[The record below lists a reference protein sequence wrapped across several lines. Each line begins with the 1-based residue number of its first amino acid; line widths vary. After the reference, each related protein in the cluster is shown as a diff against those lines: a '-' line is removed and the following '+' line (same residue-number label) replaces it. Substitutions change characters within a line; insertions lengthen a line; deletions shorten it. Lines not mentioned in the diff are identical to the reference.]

1 MGGRALAT
9 AAAAG
14 IAIFVAG
21 CGEDSFENNA
31 RPPVRLDLTG
41 VILQDKVTISPTRNL
56 GAGPFAITIA
66 NQTEQRH
73 TVKIEGGSTTQ
84 PAQPVDP
91 GDTLT
96 IKRTLDP
103 GTYQV
108 SAGSEQAVPKEIE
121 PATLKIGAERPD
133 SNSDLMLP

>member
-14 IAIFVAG
+14 VAIFVAG

-31 RPPVRLDLTG
+31 RAPVQLSLTG
-41 VILQDKVTISPTRNL
+41 VILKDKVTIAPTRDL
-56 GAGPFAITIA
+56 GAGPFAITIS
-66 NQTEQRH
+66 NQTAERH
-73 TVKIEGGSTTQ
+73 TVKIEGGTTAP
-84 PAQPVDP
+84 PAQSVDP

-96 IKRTLDP
+96 IRRTLDP
-103 GTYQV
+103 GTYRV

-133 SNSDLMLP
+133 SNGDLMLP

>member
-1 MGGRALAT
+1 MAT
-9 AAAAG
+9 IAVAG
-14 IAIFVAG
+14 AAIFVAG
-21 CGEDSFENNA
+21 CGESDFENKA
-31 RPPVRLDLTG
+31 RPPVRLQLSG
-41 VILQDKVTISPTRNL
+41 VIQKDKVTVSPARDL
-56 GAGPFAITIA
+56 GAGPFEITIS
-66 NQTEQRH
+66 NQTGQRH

-84 PAQPVDP
+84 PAQPVDA

-108 SAGSEQAVPKEIE
+108 KAGSEEAVREEIQ
-121 PATLKIGAERPD
+121 PATLNIGAERPD

>member
-1 MGGRALAT
+1 MAT
-9 AAAAG
+9 VAVAG
-14 IAIFVAG
+14 AAIFVAG
-21 CGEDSFENNA
+21 CGESDFENKA
-31 RPPVRLDLTG
+31 RPPVRLQLSG
-41 VILQDKVTISPTRNL
+41 VIQKDKVTVTPARDL
-56 GAGPFAITIA
+56 GAGPFEITIS
-66 NQTEQRH
+66 NQTGQRH

-84 PAQPVDP
+84 PAQPVDA

-108 SAGSEQAVPKEIE
+108 LAGSEAAVRKEIQ
-121 PATLKIGAERPD
+121 PATLNIGAERAD

>member
-14 IAIFVAG
+14 VAIFVAG
-21 CGEDSFENNA
+21 CGEESFKNDA

-41 VILQDKVTISPTRNL
+41 VISQDKVTVSPSRDL

-91 GDTLT
+91 GDTVT

-103 GTYQV
+103 GTYEV
-108 SAGSEQAVPKEIE
+108 KAGSEQAVPKEIE
-121 PATLKIGAERPD
+121 SATLTIGAERQD

>member
-1 MGGRALAT
+1 MAT
-9 AAAAG
+9 VAVAG
-14 IAIFVAG
+14 AAIFVAG
-21 CGEDSFENNA
+21 CGESDFENKA
-31 RPPVRLDLTG
+31 RPPVRLQLSG
-41 VILQDKVTISPTRNL
+41 VIQKDKVTVSPARDL
-56 GAGPFAITIA
+56 GAGPFAITIS
-66 NQTEQRH
+66 NQTGQRH

-84 PAQPVDP
+84 PAQPVDA

-108 SAGSEQAVPKEIE
+108 KAGSEEAVRKEIE
-121 PATLKIGAERPD
+121 PATLNIGAERPD